1 MKDDITDVPGVR
13 VGHAEDKEALT
24 GCTVIL
30 FENGAVGGADIR
42 GTASSTRQADSLDPL
57 HVVDRIHAIFLTG
70 GSAYGLDAASGVMR
84 YLEER
89 DVGFP
94 TAYGRIPSVPTAAIF
109 DLSLGNPKVRPNP
122 DMAYDACLS
131 AGAGPV
137 AQGCVGAG
145 TGASVGKYHG
155 IARAMKGGLAGA
167 SEKGAGDVVVGALA
181 VVNAFGDVIDPESGK
196 VLAGLRDAPDGRRL
210 IRTAGEMRKGIPRE
224 IAGFQNT
231 TLVVVAT
238 NVGMSKVQAA
248 KMAQA
253 AQVGLAR
260 TVSPVHSPTDGD
272 VVFGVSTGEAEGDLL
287 QVLALAE
294 LAAMRAIVKAV
305 VSAEPMGGIPA
316 WKQLHSGQNERL
328 SVQCLPS

>member
-1 MKDDITDVPGVR
+1 MKDNITDVPGVR
-13 VGHAEDKEALT
+13 VGHAGDSEALT

-57 HVVDRIHAIFLTG
+57 HVVDRVHAIFLTG
-70 GSAYGLDAASGVMR
+70 GSAYGLDAAAGVMR

-89 DVGFP
+89 DIGFP

-109 DLSLGNPKVRPNP
+109 DLSLGNPKVRPGP
-122 DMAYDACLS
+122 DMAYEACLS
-131 AGAGPV
+131 ADAGP
-137 AQGCVGAG
+137 AAHGCVGAG

-155 IARAMKGGLAGA
+155 IARAMKGGLGSA
-167 SEKGAGDVVVGALA
+167 SEKGAGDIVVGALA
-181 VVNAFGDVIDPESGK
+181 VVNAFGDVIDPESGT
-196 VLAGLRDAPDGRRL
+196 VLAGLRDAPDGKRL
-210 IRTAGEMRKGIPRE
+210 IRTTDEMRKGIPRE
-224 IAGFQNT
+224 LVGFQNT

-238 NVGMSKVQAA
+238 NVRMTKVQAA

-272 VVFGVSTGEAEGDLL
+272 VVFGVSTGEAVGDLL
-287 QVLALAE
+287 HVLALAE

-305 VSAEPMGGIPA
+305 ITAEPMGGIPS
-316 WKQLHSGQNERL
+316 WKQLHTGQIPRL
-328 SVQCLPS
+328 SIQCLSS